1 MFILKRRR
9 DSLNKAFVE
18 RTKKTRTRRA
28 KKIHAEGLYQG
39 VKRPGTTKVQIGS
52 RSSSELDQDE
62 NLAGR
67 ETDGIGIKRVMSEST
82 PVEYGHDFATLT
94 GTLNR

>member
-1 MFILKRRR
+1 MRKGCIKE
-9 DSLNKAFVE
+9 SK
-18 RTKKTRTRRA
+18 
-28 KKIHAEGLYQG
+28 GLVRQ
-39 VKRPGTTKVQIGS
+39 KFNIGS
-52 RSSSELDQDE
+52 RGSSELDQDE

-82 PVEYGHDFATLT
+82 PVQQGHDFATLT